1 MPAFRFK
8 AVAPNG
14 EVVEGRMDAGSTD
27 EVVAKLHEQGNLP
40 LEAVP
45 ADQAQAASWTSLFR
59 TTGVSATDVAMFTQ
73 QLATLVGAGLP
84 LDRSLAVLAEL
95 AETPRLKRLVDRV
108 RDEVRGG
115 VSLSEAL
122 ERQHGVFSR
131 LYVNMVRAGE
141 LGGTL
146 DQTLTRLSQYL
157 ERNQELKSS
166 VVSALIYPCIL
177 LLLAGGALIFLMVYV
192 IPKFTPLFEQLG
204 GELPWL
210 TQLVLA
216 AAAAIRYGWWAF
228 LLAAA
233 GVAVYAQRQLS
244 DPVTRL
250 IWDTRLLEARWI
262 GDLMIKIDTA
272 RLARTAGTLLK
283 NGVPLLSTLAIAKN
297 VLGNSALAEQVEIAS
312 KDVKTGGG
320 LAHALAAG
328 KRFPRLALQMIS
340 VGEETGQL
348 DDMLLRAADT
358 YDREVRTTIDRLM
371 AAFVPVMTI
380 LLAGFIAVIV
390 ISMVM
395 AILSLNE
402 MVA

>member
-1 MPAFRFK
+1 MPSFRFK

-14 EVVEGRMDAGSTD
+14 EVLQGQMEAANTD

-40 LEAVP
+40 LEAIP
-45 ADQAQAASWTSLFR
+45 ADQAAGAGFGALFR
-59 TTGVSATDVAMFTQ
+59 STGVSQADVANFTQ

-84 LDRSLAVLAEL
+84 LDRSLLVLAEL
-95 AETPRLKRLVDRV
+95 AESPRLKRLVDRI

-131 LYVNMVRAGE
+131 LFINMVRAGE
-141 LGGTL
+141 MGGTL
-146 DQTLTRLSQYL
+146 DHTLTRLSEYL
-157 ERNQELKSS
+157 ERAQELKSS

-177 LLLAGGALIFLMVYV
+177 LLLAGGAMIFLLVFV
-192 IPKFTPLFEQLG
+192 IPNFMPLFEQLG
-204 GELPWL
+204 GELPIL
-210 TQLVLA
+210 KQIVLA
-216 AAAAIRYGWWAF
+216 MANALRYGWCAIA
-228 LLAAA
+228 LAAA
-233 GVAVYAQRQLS
+233 GVAVYFQRQFA
-244 DPVTRL
+244 DPTTRL
-250 IWDTRLLEARWI
+250 IWDTRLINLKWI
-262 GDLMIKIDTA
+262 GDLLIKIDTA
-272 RLARTAGTLLK
+272 RFARTAGTLLK
-283 NGVPLLSTLAIAKN
+283 NGVPLLSAMSIAKN
-297 VLGNSALAEQVEIAS
+297 VLGNSALGEQVESAT

-320 LAHALAAG
+320 LAHALAVG
-328 KRFPRLALQMIS
+328 KRFPRMALQMIA

-380 LLAGFIAVIV
+380 LLAGFIALIV
-390 ISMVM
+390 ISMVT

-402 MVA
+402 LVG

>member
-210 TQLVLA
+210 TQVVLA

-233 GVAVYAQRQLS
+233 GVVVYAQRQLS

-250 IWDTRLLEARWI
+250 VWDSRLLEARWI

>member
-1 MPAFRFK
+1 MPSFRFK

-14 EVVEGRMDAGSTD
+14 EVLQGQMEAASTD

-40 LEAVP
+40 LEAIP
-45 ADQAQAASWTSLFR
+45 ADQAAGAGLGSLFR
-59 TTGVSATDVAMFTQ
+59 STGVSQADIANFTQ

-84 LDRSLAVLAEL
+84 LDRSLLVLAEL
-95 AETPRLKRLVDRV
+95 AESPRLKRLVDRI

-131 LYVNMVRAGE
+131 LFINMVRAGE
-141 LGGTL
+141 MGGTL
-146 DQTLTRLSQYL
+146 DHTLTRLSEYL
-157 ERNQELKSS
+157 ERAQELKSS

-177 LLLAGGALIFLMVYV
+177 LLLAGGAMIFLLVFV
-192 IPKFTPLFEQLG
+192 IPNFMPLFEQLG
-204 GELPWL
+204 GELPIL
-210 TQLVLA
+210 TQIVLA
-216 AAAAIRYGWWAF
+216 MANALRYGWWAIA
-228 LLAAA
+228 LAVS
-233 GVAVYAQRQLS
+233 GVAVYFQRQFA

-250 IWDTRLLEARWI
+250 IWDTRLINLKWI
-262 GDLMIKIDTA
+262 GDLLIKIDTA
-272 RLARTAGTLLK
+272 RFARTAGTLLK
-283 NGVPLLSTLAIAKN
+283 NGVPLLSAMTIARN
-297 VLGNSALAEQVEIAS
+297 VLGNSALAEQVETAT
-312 KDVKTGGG
+312 KDVKTGGS
-320 LAHALAAG
+320 LAHALAVG
-328 KRFPRLALQMIS
+328 KRFPRMALQMIA

-380 LLAGFIAVIV
+380 LLAGFIALIV
-390 ISMVM
+390 ISMVT

-402 MVA
+402 LVG

>member
-8 AVAPNG
+8 AVAPSG
-14 EVVEGRMDAGSTD
+14 ETVQGQMDAASID
-27 EVVAKLHEQGNLP
+27 EVIAKLHEQGNLP

-45 ADQAQAASWTSLFR
+45 ADQAQGFSLAALFR
-59 TTGVSATDVAMFTQ
+59 SSGVSQKDVALFTQ

-84 LDRSLAVLAEL
+84 LDRSLLVLAEL
-95 AETPRLKRLVDRV
+95 AESPRLKRLVDRV

-115 VSLSEAL
+115 ISLSEAL

-146 DQTLTRLSQYL
+146 DHTLTRLSEYL

-177 LLLAGGALIFLMVYV
+177 LLLAGGALIFLLVYV
-192 IPKFTPLFEQLG
+192 IPNFMPLFEQLG
-204 GELPWL
+204 GDLPIL
-210 TQLVLA
+210 TQIVLA
-216 AAAAIRYGWWAF
+216 FANVLRYGWWAI
-228 LLAAA
+228 LLVVA
-233 GVAVYAQRQLS
+233 GVAVFFQRQFA

-250 IWDTRLLEARWI
+250 TWDTRLLDLKWI
-262 GDLMIKIDTA
+262 GDLLTKIDTA

-283 NGVPLLSTLAIAKN
+283 NGVPLLSALSISKN
-297 VLGNSALAEQVEIAS
+297 VLGNSALAEQVEIAN
-312 KDVKTGGG
+312 KEVKTGGG
-320 LAHALAAG
+320 LAHALAAS

-340 VGEETGQL
+340 VGEETGHL

-390 ISMVM
+390 ISMVS

-402 MVA
+402 LVG

>member
-1 MPAFRFK
+1 MPSFRFK

-14 EVVEGRMDAGSTD
+14 EVLQGQMEAASTD

-40 LEAVP
+40 LEAIP
-45 ADQAQAASWTSLFR
+45 ADQAAGAGLGSLFR
-59 TTGVSATDVAMFTQ
+59 STGVSQADIANFTQ

-84 LDRSLAVLAEL
+84 LDRSLLVLAEL
-95 AETPRLKRLVDRV
+95 AESPRLKRLVDRI

-131 LYVNMVRAGE
+131 LFINMVRAGE
-141 LGGTL
+141 MGGTL
-146 DQTLTRLSQYL
+146 DHTLTRLSEYL
-157 ERNQELKSS
+157 ERAQELKSS

-177 LLLAGGALIFLMVYV
+177 LLLAGGAMIFLLVFV
-192 IPKFTPLFEQLG
+192 IPNFMPLFEQLG
-204 GELPWL
+204 GELPIL
-210 TQLVLA
+210 TQIVLA
-216 AAAAIRYGWWAF
+216 MANALRYGWWAIA
-228 LLAAA
+228 LAVSA
-233 GVAVYAQRQLS
+233 VAVYFQRQFA

-250 IWDTRLLEARWI
+250 IWDTRLINLKWI
-262 GDLMIKIDTA
+262 GDLLIKIDTA
-272 RLARTAGTLLK
+272 RFARTAGTLLK
-283 NGVPLLSTLAIAKN
+283 NGVPLLSAMTIARN
-297 VLGNSALAEQVEIAS
+297 VLGNSALAEQVETAT
-312 KDVKTGGG
+312 KDVKTGGS
-320 LAHALAAG
+320 LAHALAVG
-328 KRFPRLALQMIS
+328 KRFPRMALQMIA

-380 LLAGFIAVIV
+380 LLAGFIALIV
-390 ISMVM
+390 ISMVT

-402 MVA
+402 LVG

>member
-1 MPAFRFK
+1 MPSFRFK

-14 EVVEGRMDAGSTD
+14 EVLQGQMEAANTD

-40 LEAVP
+40 LEAIP
-45 ADQAQAASWTSLFR
+45 ADQAAGVGLGALFR
-59 TTGVSATDVAMFTQ
+59 STGVSQSDIANFTQ

-84 LDRSLAVLAEL
+84 LDRSLLVLAEL
-95 AETPRLKRLVDRV
+95 AESPRLKRLVDRI

-131 LYVNMVRAGE
+131 LFINMVRAGE
-141 LGGTL
+141 MGGTL
-146 DQTLTRLSQYL
+146 DHTLTRLSEYL
-157 ERNQELKSS
+157 ERAQELKSS

-177 LLLAGGALIFLMVYV
+177 LLLAGGAMIFLLVFV
-192 IPKFTPLFEQLG
+192 IPNFMPLFEQLG
-204 GELPWL
+204 GELPIL
-210 TQLVLA
+210 TQIVLA
-216 AAAAIRYGWWAF
+216 MANALRYGWWAIA
-228 LLAAA
+228 LAVA
-233 GVAVYAQRQLS
+233 GVAVFFQRQFA
-244 DPVTRL
+244 DPTTRL
-250 IWDTRLLEARWI
+250 IWDTRLINLKWI
-262 GDLMIKIDTA
+262 GDLLTKIDTA
-272 RLARTAGTLLK
+272 RFARTAGTLLK
-283 NGVPLLSTLAIAKN
+283 NGVPLLSAMSIARN
-297 VLGNSALAEQVEIAS
+297 VLGNSALAEQVESAT

-320 LAHALAAG
+320 LAHALAVG
-328 KRFPRLALQMIS
+328 KRFPRMALQMIA

-380 LLAGFIAVIV
+380 LLAGFIALIV
-390 ISMVM
+390 ISMVT

-402 MVA
+402 LVG

>member
-1 MPAFRFK
+1 MPSFRFK

-14 EVVEGRMDAGSTD
+14 EVLQGQMEAANTD

-40 LEAVP
+40 LEAIP
-45 ADQAQAASWTSLFR
+45 ADQAAGAGFGALFR
-59 TTGVSATDVAMFTQ
+59 STGVSQADVANFTQ

-84 LDRSLAVLAEL
+84 LDRSLLVLAEL
-95 AETPRLKRLVDRV
+95 AESPRLKRLVDRI

-131 LYVNMVRAGE
+131 LFINMVRAGE
-141 LGGTL
+141 MGGTL
-146 DQTLTRLSQYL
+146 DHTLTRLSEYL
-157 ERNQELKSS
+157 ERAQELKSS

-177 LLLAGGALIFLMVYV
+177 LLLAGGAMIFLLVFV
-192 IPKFTPLFEQLG
+192 IPNFMPLFEQLG
-204 GELPWL
+204 GELPIL
-210 TQLVLA
+210 TQIVLA
-216 AAAAIRYGWWAF
+216 MANALRYGWWAIA
-228 LLAAA
+228 LAVA
-233 GVAVYAQRQLS
+233 GVAIFFQRQFA
-244 DPVTRL
+244 DPTTRL
-250 IWDTRLLEARWI
+250 IWDTRLINLKWV
-262 GDLMIKIDTA
+262 GDLLIKIDTA
-272 RLARTAGTLLK
+272 RFARTAGTLLK
-283 NGVPLLSTLAIAKN
+283 NGVPLLSAMSIAKN
-297 VLGNSALAEQVEIAS
+297 VLGNSALGEQVESAT

-320 LAHALAAG
+320 LAHALAVG
-328 KRFPRLALQMIS
+328 KRFPRMALQMIA

-380 LLAGFIAVIV
+380 LLAGFIALIV
-390 ISMVM
+390 ISMVT

-402 MVA
+402 LVG

>member
-14 EVVEGRMDAGSTD
+14 EVLQGQMEAASTD

-40 LEAVP
+40 LEAIP
-45 ADQAQAASWTSLFR
+45 ADQAQGAGLGSLFR
-59 TTGVSATDVAMFTQ
+59 STGVSQADVANFTQ

-84 LDRSLAVLAEL
+84 LDRSLLVLAEL

-141 LGGTL
+141 MGGTL
-146 DQTLTRLSQYL
+146 DHTLTRLSQYL

-166 VVSALIYPCIL
+166 VVSAMIYPCIL
-177 LLLAGGALIFLMVYV
+177 LLLAGGAMIFLLVFV
-192 IPKFTPLFEQLG
+192 IPNFMPLFEQLG
-204 GELPWL
+204 GELPIL
-210 TQLVLA
+210 TQIVLA
-216 AAAAIRYGWWAF
+216 FANAIRYGWWVF
-228 LLAAA
+228 LIIAI
-233 GVAVYAQRQLS
+233 AVVMFFQRQFR

-250 IWDTRLLEARWI
+250 VWDTRLLNLKWI
-262 GDLMIKIDTA
+262 GDLLIKIDTA
-272 RLARTAGTLLK
+272 RFARTAGTLLK
-283 NGVPLLSTLAIAKN
+283 NGVPLLSAMSIARN
-297 VLGNSALAEQVEIAS
+297 VLGNSALGEQVDTAN

-328 KRFPRLALQMIS
+328 KRFPRMALQMIA

-371 AAFVPVMTI
+371 AAFVPVLTI

-390 ISMVM
+390 ISMVT
-395 AILSLNE
+395 AILSLNDL
-402 MVA
+402 VA

>member
-1 MPAFRFK
+1 MPSFRFK

-14 EVVEGRMDAGSTD
+14 EGLQGQMEAASTD

-40 LEAVP
+40 LEAIP
-45 ADQAQAASWTSLFR
+45 ADQAAGAGLGSLFR
-59 TTGVSATDVAMFTQ
+59 STGVSQADIANFTQ

-84 LDRSLAVLAEL
+84 LDRSLLVLAEL
-95 AETPRLKRLVDRV
+95 AESPRLKRLVDRI

-131 LYVNMVRAGE
+131 LFINMVRAGE
-141 LGGTL
+141 MGGTL
-146 DQTLTRLSQYL
+146 DHTLTRLSEYL
-157 ERNQELKSS
+157 ERAQELKSS

-177 LLLAGGALIFLMVYV
+177 LLLAGGAMIFLLVFV
-192 IPKFTPLFEQLG
+192 IPNFMPLFEQLG
-204 GELPWL
+204 GELPIL
-210 TQLVLA
+210 TQIVLA
-216 AAAAIRYGWWAF
+216 MANALRYGWWAIA
-228 LLAAA
+228 LAVSA
-233 GVAVYAQRQLS
+233 VAVYFQRQFA

-250 IWDTRLLEARWI
+250 IWDTRLINLKWI
-262 GDLMIKIDTA
+262 GDLLIKIDTA
-272 RLARTAGTLLK
+272 RFARTAGTLLK
-283 NGVPLLSTLAIAKN
+283 NCVPLLSAMTIARN
-297 VLGNSALAEQVEIAS
+297 VLGNSALAEQVETAT
-312 KDVKTGGG
+312 KDVKTGGS
-320 LAHALAAG
+320 LAHALAVG
-328 KRFPRLALQMIS
+328 KRFPRMALQMIA

-380 LLAGFIAVIV
+380 LLAGFIALIV
-390 ISMVM
+390 ISMVT

-402 MVA
+402 LVG

>member
-1 MPAFRFK
+1 MPSFRFK

-14 EVVEGRMDAGSTD
+14 EVLQGLMDAASTD
-27 EVVAKLHEQGNLP
+27 DVVAKLHEQGNLP
-40 LEAVP
+40 LEAMP
-45 ADQAQAASWTSLFR
+45 ADQAQGVGLAQLFR
-59 TTGVSATDVAMFTQ
+59 STGVSQADVAVFTQ

-84 LDRSLAVLAEL
+84 LDRSLLVLAEL

-108 RDEVRGG
+108 RDEVRSG

-146 DQTLTRLSQYL
+146 DHTLTRLSQYL

-177 LLLAGGALIFLMVYV
+177 LVLAGGALVFLLVFV
-192 IPKFTPLFEQLG
+192 IPNFMPLFEQLG
-204 GELPWL
+204 GELPIL
-210 TQLVLA
+210 TQIVLA
-216 AAAAIRYGWWAF
+216 FANAVRYGWAAF
-228 LLAAA
+228 ILVAV
-233 GVAVYAQRQLS
+233 GVALFFQRQFAN
-244 DPVTRL
+244 PVTRL
-250 IWDTRLLEARWI
+250 IWDTRLLNLKWI
-262 GDLMIKIDTA
+262 GDLLTKIDTA
-272 RLARTAGTLLK
+272 RFARTAGTLLK
-283 NGVPLLSTLAIAKN
+283 NGVPLLSAMSISKN
-297 VLGNSALAEQVEIAS
+297 VLGNSALSEQVETAT

-328 KRFPRLALQMIS
+328 KRFPRMALQMIA

-348 DDMLLRAADT
+348 DEMLLRAADT

-371 AAFVPVMTI
+371 AAFVPMMTI

-390 ISMVM
+390 ISMVS

-402 MVA
+402 LVA

>member
-8 AVAPNG
+8 AVAPSG
-14 EVVEGRMDAGSTD
+14 ETVQGQMDAASID
-27 EVVAKLHEQGNLP
+27 EVIAKLHEQGNLP

-45 ADQAQAASWTSLFR
+45 ADQAQGFSLATLFR
-59 TTGVSATDVAMFTQ
+59 SSGVSQKDVAQFTQ
-73 QLATLVGAGLP
+73 QLATLVSAGLP
-84 LDRSLAVLAEL
+84 LDRSLLVLAEL
-95 AETPRLKRLVDRV
+95 AESPRLKRLVDRV

-115 VSLSEAL
+115 ISLSEAL

-146 DQTLTRLSQYL
+146 DHTLTRLSEYL

-177 LLLAGGALIFLMVYV
+177 LLLAGGALIFMLVYV
-192 IPKFTPLFEQLG
+192 IPNFMPLFEQLG
-204 GELPWL
+204 GDLPLL
-210 TQLVLA
+210 TQIVLA
-216 AAAAIRYGWWAF
+216 MASVLRFGWWAIMLVIVGIVVF
-228 LLAAA
+228 F
-233 GVAVYAQRQLS
+233 QRQFA
-244 DPVTRL
+244 DPVSRL
-250 IWDTRLLEARWI
+250 VWDTRLLDLRWV
-262 GDLMIKIDTA
+262 GDLLTKIDTA

-283 NGVPLLSTLAIAKN
+283 NGVPLLSALSISKN
-297 VLGNSALAEQVEIAS
+297 VLGNSALAEQVEIAN
-312 KDVKTGGG
+312 KEVKTGGG
-320 LAHALAAG
+320 LAHALAAS

-340 VGEETGQL
+340 VGEETGHL

-390 ISMVM
+390 ISMVS

-402 MVA
+402 LVG

>member
-1 MPAFRFK
+1 MASFRFK

-14 EVVEGRMDAGSTD
+14 EVVHGQMDAASAD

-45 ADQAQAASWTSLFR
+45 ADTAQGAGLGSMFRSTGIKQA
-59 TTGVSATDVAMFTQ
+59 DVAVFTQ

-95 AETPRLKRLVDRV
+95 SESPRLKLLVDRV
-108 RDEVRGG
+108 RDQVRGG
-115 VSLSEAL
+115 ISLSEAL
-122 ERQHGVFSR
+122 DRQHGVFSR

-141 LGGTL
+141 MGGTL
-146 DQTLTRLSQYL
+146 DATLLRLSEYL

-166 VVSALIYPCIL
+166 VVSALIYPVIL
-177 LLLAGGALIFLMVYV
+177 LLLAGGALIFLLVYV
-192 IPKFTPLFEQLG
+192 IPQFMPLFEQLG
-204 GELPWL
+204 GDLPLL
-210 TQLVLA
+210 TQIVLA
-216 AAAAIRYGWWAF
+216 FANAIRYGWSAI
-228 LLAAA
+228 AIAVV
-233 GVAVYAQRQLS
+233 GVAVYFQRQYR

-250 IWDTRLLEARWI
+250 IWDTRVLNLKWI
-262 GDLMIKIDTA
+262 GDLLTKIDTA

-283 NGVPLLSTLAIAKN
+283 NGVPLLATLSIARN
-297 VLGNSALAEQVEIAS
+297 VLGNSALAEQVDIAG

-320 LAHALAAG
+320 LAHALAAS
-328 KRFPRLALQMIS
+328 KRFPKLALQMIS

-358 YDREVRTTIDRLM
+358 YDREVRITIDRLM
-371 AAFVPVMTI
+371 AAFVPLMTI
-380 LLAGFIAVIV
+380 LLAGFIAIIV
-390 ISMVM
+390 VSMVM

-402 MVA
+402 LVG